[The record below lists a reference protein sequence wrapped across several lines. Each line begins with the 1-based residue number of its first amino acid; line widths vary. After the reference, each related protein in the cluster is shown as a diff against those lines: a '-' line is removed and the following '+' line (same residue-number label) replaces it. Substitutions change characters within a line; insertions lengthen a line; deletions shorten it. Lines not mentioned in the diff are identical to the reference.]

1 MWGHGYTMI
10 WQPPYPISTRGVRL
24 CSLYP
29 GFHTKFWKPQACL
42 QPNLTKEKLYLQ
54 RYGEQSVRWQLCAP
68 YRCKNKCLGGV
79 CFYSDMEHKSNNMIK
94 NDKIA
99 TQLWSFKFRNFLAK
113 TMIIIVYPFWYHSMI
128 SKRSKYPFQD
138 FFLSRP

>member
-1 MWGHGYTMI
+1 MI
-10 WQPPYPISTRGVRL
+10 LTNGPADNDAKSTYIFIWLGCVKPRNESSAIEMFYFL
-24 CSLYP
+24 LN
-29 GFHTKFWKPQACL
+29 FHAIFI
-42 QPNLTKEKLYLQ
+42 EKLFLQ

-68 YRCKNKCLGGV
+68 YRCKNKCLEGV

-99 TQLWSFKFRNFLAK
+99 TQLWSFKFRIFLAK
-113 TMIIIVYPFWYHSMI
+113 TMI

-138 FFLSRP
+138 FFFFQGLICLVNFYIR